1 MLLARI
7 YETLPLVCP
16 LCQSPM
22 RIISFITDAATVRK
36 ILEHLGESTVPP
48 KVAPARGPPL
58 WELEAAHRQ
67 AGNDPAWDSAHE
79 PEPVFEFDQRVA
91 W

>member
-16 LCQSPM
+16 MCQSPM
-22 RIISFITDAATVRK
+22 RIIAFITEGSSVRK
-36 ILEHLGESTVPP
+36 ILEHLGEYTLPP
-48 KVAPARGPPL
+48 CIAPARGPPL

-67 AGNDPAWDSAHE
+67 AGNDPAWESA
-79 PEPVFEFDQRVA
+79 PQPVAVFEFDQRVA